1 MLCRWLKTCNISL
14 TSEQRQ
20 RALATVEVG
29 DNLAHQMVP
38 FAFSKDGGGE
48 QIREAT
54 FVYVPSLIRKIRT
67 KVSEQ
72 R

>member
-14 TSEQRQ
+14 ASEQRQ

-29 DNLAHQMVP
+29 DNLAHEMVP
-38 FAFSKDGGGE
+38 FAFSKDGGGV
-48 QIREAT
+48 QIREAP
-54 FVYVPSLIRKIRT
+54 FVFVPNLIRKISDRL
-67 KVSEQ
+67 SEQ